1 VLLEVLDENV
11 RPDYDEPPYERRFV
25 RVKILEGDRKGIRF
39 HFYRYH
45 LEKVVAEQ
53 PLKIEEIKEGD
64 AVYVPKI
71 PENRDEY
78 PLFTAKME
86 ELIGKKLIVQ
96 RVRPGI
102 VNAKGEGEEYSYNF
116 QPKWLVK
123 WNGAKGV
130 KKPKVKKPRAITK
143 TYLQEKIK
151 EAREYLKENA
161 KPKAVCN

>member
-1 VLLEVLDENV
+1 
-11 RPDYDEPPYERRFV
+11 
-25 RVKILEGDRKGIRF
+25 
-39 HFYRYH
+39 
-45 LEKVVAEQ
+45 
-53 PLKIEEIKEGD
+53 
-64 AVYVPKI
+64 
-71 PENRDEY
+71 
-78 PLFTAKME
+78 
-86 ELIGKKLIVQ
+86 

-161 KPKAVCN
+161 KPKAVCNYSVILEKKGKLEIRHQVGDVCHARMG